1 VSDAVVSALSVTPV
15 KGFRI
20 QQVEEIEL
28 GVGGARGDR
37 RFYVIDERGQMRNGK
52 QIGPLQS
59 VVASFSDETGELTFA
74 FPNGRGRV
82 SGTVE
87 LGERIATRFFSR
99 PREDQLVI
107 GPWADALS
115 EFTGQALRLVATGS
129 ASDRGERGRASLISR
144 ASLARLA
151 SVAEVESVDGR
162 RFRMLIEVDG
172 VEAHV
177 EDEWVGREVRVG
189 SDAVIRWLGNVGRC
203 LVTGRDPET
212 GVPTLETLDL
222 LGEYRREV
230 ETTEPLP
237 FGIYGEVLVPGR
249 IRMGDPVVASL
260 TA

>member
-1 VSDAVVSALSVTPV
+1 VSQIVVSGLSVTPV

-28 GVGGARGDR
+28 GAGGARGDR

-52 QIGPLQS
+52 QIGSLHA
-59 VVASFSDETGELTFA
+59 VLASFSDETGELTFT
-74 FPNGRGRV
+74 FSNGRPPV
-82 SGTVE
+82 SGRIE
-87 LGERIATRFFSR
+87 LGEQIATRFFSR

-107 GPWADALS
+107 GPWANVLS
-115 EFTGQALRLVATGS
+115 EFTGEPLRLVSTAS
-129 ASDRGERGRASLISR
+129 ACDRGERGRASLISR
-144 ASLARLA
+144 ASLERLA
-151 SVAEVESVDGR
+151 SVAEVASVDGR

-172 VEAHV
+172 AQAHA
-177 EDEWVGREVRVG
+177 EDEWVGRELRVG

-222 LGEYRREV
+222 LGDYRRDV

-249 IRMGDPVVASL
+249 IRLGDVARL